1 MGIKNDINTEHA
13 ILEAAEALFLE
24 KGFALTSTTEI
35 AKKVGCN
42 QAMVHY
48 YFRTKDRLFTA
59 IFEKK
64 IRLFV
69 SIIHQIENEP
79 LGFEEKLKRKIEAHF
94 EILRAN
100 PKLPFLIINEF
111 NTNPQSIFILK
122 ERLQEL
128 PLQIIQNI
136 EKELHDEIQK
146 GNIRNISFF
155 DLIITMVSLNI
166 TLFLASPVITAIG
179 NMSTAEFDVFLNH
192 RKQENVRIILS
203 SLKP

>member
-1 MGIKNDINTEHA
+1 MDIKNDINTEHA

>member
-1 MGIKNDINTEHA
+1 MDIKNDINTEHA

-64 IRLFV
+64 IRLFI

-155 DLIITMVSLNI
+155 DLIIMMVSLNI

-179 NMSTAEFDVFLNH
+179 NMSAAEFDVFLNH

>member
-1 MGIKNDINTEHA
+1 MDIKNDINTEHA

-64 IRLFV
+64 IRLFI

-94 EILRAN
+94 EILKAN

-111 NTNPQSIFILK
+111 NTNPQSILILK

>member
-1 MGIKNDINTEHA
+1 MDIKNDINTEHA

-64 IRLFV
+64 IRLFI
-69 SIIHQIENEP
+69 SIIHQIESEP

-111 NTNPQSIFILK
+111 NTNPQSILILK